1 MKCIKIRK
9 SGTFYV
15 VFDDD
20 CYILYLLLDY
30 KIINNKV
37 GFPKSALTKVINYLE
52 DKKINYEVIG
62 EKDVIANFRNAN
74 KYDKFMK
81 LGKEKYEKN
90 IHFQD
95 IMEKIKKASP
105 TKIEKILLTIED
117 ILDE

>member
-1 MKCIKIRK
+1 MKSIKIRK
-9 SGTFYV
+9 SGTFYA

-20 CYILYLLLDY
+20 CYILYFLLDY
-30 KIINNKV
+30 KIINSKV
-37 GFPKSALTKVINYLE
+37 GFPSSALTKVVNILDE
-52 DKKINYEVIG
+52 KRINYEVLG
-62 EKDVIANFRNAN
+62 ENGVIANFRNAN

-95 IMEKIKKASP
+95 IMEKIKEASP
-105 TKIEKILLTIED
+105 SKIEKILLAIED

>member
-1 MKCIKIRK
+1 MKSIKIRK

-15 VFDDD
+15 VFDND

-37 GFPKSALTKVINYLE
+37 GFPTSALTKVINVLE
-52 DKKINYEVIG
+52 EKKINYEVIG
-62 EKDVIANFRNAN
+62 EDKYMNFKTANR
-74 KYDKFMK
+74 YDKFMK

-95 IMEKIKKASP
+95 IMDKIKKASP